1 MPDDDLRAPA
11 DLCAAADLRAPADLR
26 AVAARLPQA
35 PGVYLFKD
43 SSGAVLYVG
52 KAKKLR
58 TRVSSYF
65 NRGMTDPR
73 MHLLA
78 ARTASIETVL
88 TASESEAFL
97 LENSLIKRFA
107 PRYNIN
113 LKDGKSY
120 PVIRLTAEEFP
131 RVYRTRT
138 IVFDGSE
145 YFGPFAKANQIDV
158 YLDLIDRLFPL
169 RKRGEV
175 FKRRPAP
182 CLNHYINRCAAPCI
196 GAIGAEEYA
205 ERVRAVRK
213 LVSGRADD
221 LSRDLTRRMKQTAA
235 EQRFELAAALRDQLQ
250 AIRDVTEQQHVAGV
264 DADARDYVG
273 HFAGRDWHRF
283 LVLQFRGGNLVGR
296 ERFHVLDPGP
306 QLDDAAARARFLVS
320 YYGGRATALA
330 GLTIYT
336 GSVEEPEALAAAL
349 GALVPDDSPRR
360 RAAPRVHVP
369 KRGRHAQ
376 VLRLAEANARQ
387 DAERANPGID
397 RERGIEELGHALNL
411 PLVPRRI
418 EGFDISHLGGRDTVA
433 SLVVFDAG
441 QPAKGEYRHFRIRS
455 LGGRVDDFEA
465 MREVVARRYARVLN
479 DRLPRPDLV
488 LVDGGAGQ
496 VSAAK
501 GILDGLGLTE
511 LPLAG
516 LAKRNEEIYLPGR
529 SAPLVL
535 PEGSAALRLLQ
546 AVRDESHRFAT
557 SHHKRLRTK
566 RVAGSVLEE
575 VAGIGPVRSRRLLQ
589 RFASVSAVALAT
601 PQEISRHAGVSEE
614 TASTLLAHLERR
626 HACRRQ

>member
-1 MPDDDLRAPA
+1 MSDE
-11 DLCAAADLRAPADLR
+11 DLRAPADLR
-26 AVAARLPQA
+26 ASADLRAGAASLPQA

-43 SSGAVLYVG
+43 PSGAVLYVG

-58 TRVSSYF
+58 ARVSSYF
-65 NRGMTDPR
+65 NRGPR
-73 MHLLA
+73 DSRMLMLA

-88 TASESEAFL
+88 TGSESEAFL

-175 FKRRPAP
+175 FRRRPAP
-182 CLNHYINRCAAPCI
+182 CLNHYINRCAAPCV
-196 GAIGAEEYA
+196 GAIDAGEYA
-205 ERVRAVRK
+205 ERVRAVRT

-221 LSRDLTRRMKQTAA
+221 LTRDLSLRMKQAAA
-235 EQRFELAAALRDQLQ
+235 EQRFERAAAIRDQLQ

-264 DADARDYVG
+264 DADARDYIG
-273 HFAGRDWHRF
+273 HFAGGDWHRF

-296 ERFHVLDPGP
+296 ERFHVQDPGP
-306 QLDDAAARARFLVS
+306 QSDEAAARARFVLG
-320 YYGGRATALA
+320 YYGGRSTALA
-330 GLTIYT
+330 GLTVYIRT
-336 GSVEEPEALAAAL
+336 VEEPEALTAAL
-349 GALVPDDSPRR
+349 RTLLPSDSGRR

-369 KRGRHAQ
+369 RRGKHAQ
-376 VLRLAEANARQ
+376 VLRLADANARQ
-387 DAERANPGID
+387 DAERANPGVD
-397 RERGIEELGHALNL
+397 RERGVEELGRALDL
-411 PLVPRRI
+411 PAAPRRI

-433 SLVVFDAG
+433 SLVVFEAG

-501 GILDGLGLTE
+501 GILDGLGLTD

-516 LAKRNEEIYLPGR
+516 LAKRQEQIYLPGNGT
-529 SAPLVL
+529 PLAL
-535 PEGSAALRLLQ
+535 PDGSAALRLLQ

-557 SHHKRLRTK
+557 TYHKRLRTR
-566 RVAGSVLEE
+566 RVARSALEE
-575 VAGIGPVRSRRLLQ
+575 VQGIGPARSKRLLQ
-589 RFASVSAVALAT
+589 RFASVAGVARAT
-601 PQEISRHAGVSEE
+601 PGQISRCAGVSEE
-614 TASTLLAHLERR
+614 TATALLAHLERR
-626 HACRRQ
+626 PVRGRQ

>member
-1 MPDDDLRAPA
+1 MSDDG
-11 DLCAAADLRAPADLR
+11 LRAPADLR
-26 AVAARLPQA
+26 ATAASLPQA

-43 SSGAVLYVG
+43 PSGSVLYVG

-58 TRVSSYF
+58 ARVSSYF
-65 NRGMTDPR
+65 NRGPR
-73 MHLLA
+73 DSRMLMLA

-88 TASESEAFL
+88 TGSESEAFL

-175 FKRRPAP
+175 FRRRPAP
-182 CLNHYINRCAAPCI
+182 CLNHYINRCAAPCV
-196 GAIGAEEYA
+196 GAIDAGEYA
-205 ERVRAVRK
+205 ERVRAVRT
-213 LVSGRADD
+213 LVSGRAE
-221 LSRDLTRRMKQTAA
+221 DLTRDLSHRMKQAAA
-235 EQRFELAAALRDQLQ
+235 EQRFERAAAIRDQLQ

-264 DADARDYVG
+264 DADARDYIG
-273 HFAGRDWHRF
+273 HFAGGDYAGGDYAGGDWHRF

-296 ERFHVLDPGP
+296 ERFHVQDPGP
-306 QLDDAAARARFLVS
+306 QSDEAAARARFVLG
-320 YYGGRATALA
+320 YYGGRSTALA
-330 GLTIYT
+330 GLTVYIRT
-336 GSVEEPEALAAAL
+336 VEEPEALTAAL
-349 GALVPDDSPRR
+349 RTLLPSDTGRR

-369 KRGRHAQ
+369 RRGKHAQ
-376 VLRLAEANARQ
+376 VLRLADANARQ
-387 DAERANPGID
+387 DAERANPGVD
-397 RERGIEELGHALNL
+397 RERGVEELGRALDL
-411 PLVPRRI
+411 PAAPRRI

-433 SLVVFDAG
+433 SLVVFEAG

-501 GILDGLGLTE
+501 GILDGLGLTD

-516 LAKRNEEIYLPGR
+516 LAKRQEQIYLPGNGT
-529 SAPLVL
+529 PLAL
-535 PEGSAALRLLQ
+535 PDGSAALRLLQ

-557 SHHKRLRTK
+557 TYHKRLRTR
-566 RVAGSVLEE
+566 RVARSALEE
-575 VAGIGPVRSRRLLQ
+575 VQGIGPARSKRLLQ
-589 RFASVSAVALAT
+589 RFASVAGVARAT
-601 PQEISRHAGVSEE
+601 PGQISRCAGVSEE
-614 TASTLLAHLERR
+614 TATALLAHLERR
-626 HACRRQ
+626 PVRGRQ

>member
-1 MPDDDLRAPA
+1 MSDE
-11 DLCAAADLRAPADLR
+11 DLRAPADLR
-26 AVAARLPQA
+26 ATAANLPQA
-35 PGVYLFKD
+35 PGVYFFKD
-43 SSGAVLYVG
+43 PSGAVLYVG

-58 TRVSSYF
+58 ARVSSYF
-65 NRGMTDPR
+65 NRGPR
-73 MHLLA
+73 DSRMLMLA

-175 FKRRPAP
+175 FRRRPAP
-182 CLNHYINRCAAPCI
+182 CLNHYINRCAAPCV
-196 GAIGAEEYA
+196 GAIDAGEYA
-205 ERVRAVRK
+205 ERVRAVRT

-221 LSRDLTRRMKQTAA
+221 LTRDLSLRMKQAA
-235 EQRFELAAALRDQLQ
+235 TEQRFERAAAIRDQLQ

-264 DADARDYVG
+264 DADARDYIG
-273 HFAGRDWHRF
+273 HFAGGDWHRF

-296 ERFHVLDPGP
+296 ERFHVQDPGP
-306 QLDDAAARARFLVS
+306 QSGEAAARARFVLG
-320 YYGGRATALA
+320 YYGGRSAALA
-330 GLTIYT
+330 GLTVYIRT
-336 GSVEEPEALAAAL
+336 VEEPEALTAAL
-349 GALVPDDSPRR
+349 RTLLPSDTGRR

-369 KRGRHAQ
+369 RRGKHAQ
-376 VLRLAEANARQ
+376 VLRLADANARQ
-387 DAERANPGID
+387 DAERANPGVD
-397 RERGIEELGHALNL
+397 RERGVEELGRALDL
-411 PLVPRRI
+411 PAAPRRI

-433 SLVVFDAG
+433 SLVVFEAG

-501 GILDGLGLTE
+501 GILDGLGLTD

-516 LAKRNEEIYLPGR
+516 LAKRQEQIYLPGNGT
-529 SAPLVL
+529 PLAL
-535 PEGSAALRLLQ
+535 PDGSAALRLLQ

-557 SHHKRLRTK
+557 TYHKRLRTR
-566 RVAGSVLEE
+566 RVARSALEE
-575 VAGIGPVRSRRLLQ
+575 VQGIGPARSKRLLQ
-589 RFASVSAVALAT
+589 RFASVAGVARAT
-601 PQEISRHAGVSEE
+601 PGQISRCAGVSEE
-614 TASTLLAHLERR
+614 TATALLAHLERR
-626 HACRRQ
+626 PLRGRQ

>member
-1 MPDDDLRAPA
+1 MSDD
-11 DLCAAADLRAPADLR
+11 DLRAPADLR
-26 AVAARLPQA
+26 AVAASLPQA

-43 SSGAVLYVG
+43 PSDAVLYVG

-58 TRVSSYF
+58 ARVASYF
-65 NRGMTDPR
+65 NRGTRDSRALM
-73 MHLLA
+73 LA

-88 TASESEAFL
+88 TGSESEAFL

-175 FKRRPAP
+175 FRRRPAP
-182 CLNHYINRCAAPCI
+182 CLNHYINRCAAPCV
-196 GAIGAEEYA
+196 GAIDAEEYA

-221 LSRDLTRRMKQTAA
+221 LSRDLIGRMKQAA
-235 EQRFELAAALRDQLQ
+235 DGQRFERAAAIRDQLQ

-296 ERFHVLDPGP
+296 ERFHVQDPGP
-306 QLDDAAARARFLVS
+306 QADEAVARVRFVLG
-320 YYGGRATALA
+320 YYGGRPAALA
-330 GLTIYT
+330 GLTIYIRT
-336 GSVEEPEALAAAL
+336 VEEPQALATAL
-349 GALVPDDSPRR
+349 ATLVPSESGRR

-369 KRGRHAQ
+369 RRGKHAQ
-376 VLRLAEANARQ
+376 VLRLADANARQ

-397 RERGIEELGHALNL
+397 RERGVEELGRALDL
-411 PLVPRRI
+411 PAAPRRI

-516 LAKRNEEIYLPGR
+516 LAKRNEEIHLPGTGTPV
-529 SAPLVL
+529 AL

-557 SHHKRLRTK
+557 TYHKRLRTR
-566 RVAGSVLEE
+566 RVARSALEE
-575 VAGIGPVRSRRLLQ
+575 VAGIGPVRSKRLLQ
-589 RFASVSAVALAT
+589 RFASVAGVASAT
-601 PQEISRHAGVSEE
+601 PGQISRCAGVSEE
-614 TASTLLAHLERR
+614 TASSLLAHLQRR
-626 HACRRQ
+626 PARGRQ

>member
-1 MPDDDLRAPA
+1 MPDDDLRAA
-11 DLCAAADLRAPADLR
+11 
-26 AVAARLPQA
+26 AARLPQA

-43 SSGAVLYVG
+43 APGAVLYVG

-58 TRVSSYF
+58 SRVASYF
-65 NRGMTDPR
+65 NRGPRDPR
-73 MHLLA
+73 TLLLA
-78 ARTASIETVL
+78 ARTAAIETVL

-196 GAIGAEEYA
+196 GAIGAERYA
-205 ERVRAVRK
+205 ERVQAVRK
-213 LVSGRADD
+213 LVSGRAGD
-221 LSRDLTRRMKQTAA
+221 LSRDLTRQMRQAAA
-235 EQRFELAAALRDQLQ
+235 EQRFERAAALRDQLQ
-250 AIRDVTEQQHVAGV
+250 AIRGVTEQQHVAGV

-273 HFAGRDWHRF
+273 HYAGEDWHRF

-296 ERFHVLDPGP
+296 ERFHVRDPGP
-306 QLDDAAARARFLVS
+306 RSGAEAARARFLLS
-320 YYGGRATALA
+320 YYGGRAAALA
-330 GLTIYT
+330 GLSIFTRA
-336 GSVEEPEALAAAL
+336 VEEPDALAAAL
-349 GALVPDDSPRR
+349 GKLLPADAPPRP
-360 RAAPRVHVP
+360 AAPRLRVP

-376 VLRLAEANARQ
+376 ILRLAESNAWQ
-387 DAERANPGID
+387 DAERAHPGID
-397 RERGIEELGHALNL
+397 AERGVRELRRELGL
-411 PLVPRRI
+411 PAAPQRI
-418 EGFDISHLGGRDTVA
+418 EGFDVSHLGGRDTVA
-433 SLVVFDAG
+433 SLVVFEAG
-441 QPAKGEYRHFRIRS
+441 RPAKGDYRHFRVRS

-501 GILDGLGLTE
+501 GILDGLGLTD

-516 LAKRNEEIYLPGR
+516 LAKRQEAIYLPGR
-529 SAPLVL
+529 SAPVVL
-535 PEGSAALRLLQ
+535 PEGSAALRLMQ

-557 SHHKRLRTK
+557 SYHKRLRSK
-566 RVAGSVLEE
+566 RAARSVLEE
-575 VAGIGPVRSRRLLQ
+575 APGIGPARSRRLLQ
-589 RFASVSAVALAT
+589 RFASLAGVARAA
-601 PQEISRHAGVSEE
+601 PPEIGRCAGVSPE
-614 TASTLLAHLERR
+614 TAATLLAHLARR
-626 HACRRQ
+626 RSRGQAGAG

>member
-1 MPDDDLRAPA
+1 MSDE
-11 DLCAAADLRAPADLR
+11 DLRAPADLR
-26 AVAARLPQA
+26 ATAASLPQA

-43 SSGAVLYVG
+43 PSGSVLYVG

-58 TRVSSYF
+58 ARVSSYF
-65 NRGMTDPR
+65 NRGPR
-73 MHLLA
+73 DSRTLMLA

-88 TASESEAFL
+88 TGSESEAFL

-145 YFGPFAKANQIDV
+145 YFGPFAKANQIDI

-175 FKRRPAP
+175 FRRRPAP
-182 CLNHYINRCAAPCI
+182 CLNHYINRCAAPCV
-196 GAIGAEEYA
+196 GAIDPGEYA
-205 ERVRAVRK
+205 ERVRAVRT

-221 LSRDLTRRMKQTAA
+221 LTRDLTRRMSQAA
-235 EQRFELAAALRDQLQ
+235 SDQRFERAAAIRDQLQ

-264 DADARDYVG
+264 DADARDYIG
-273 HFAGRDWHRF
+273 HFAGGDWHRF

-296 ERFHVLDPGP
+296 ERFHVQDHGP
-306 QLDDAAARARFLVS
+306 QSDEAAARARFVLS
-320 YYGGRATALA
+320 YYGGRRTALA
-330 GLTIYT
+330 GLTIFT
-336 GSVEEPEALAAAL
+336 RTVEEPDALTAAL
-349 GALVPDDSPRR
+349 RTLLPSDSGRR

-369 KRGRHAQ
+369 RRGKHAQ
-376 VLRLAEANARQ
+376 VLRLADANARQ
-387 DAERANPGID
+387 DAERANPGVD
-397 RERGIEELGHALNL
+397 RERGVEELGRALDL
-411 PLVPRRI
+411 PAAPRRI

-433 SLVVFDAG
+433 SLVVFEAG

-501 GILDGLGLTE
+501 GILDGLGLTD

-516 LAKRNEEIYLPGR
+516 LAKRQEQIYLPGNGT
-529 SAPLVL
+529 PLAL
-535 PEGSAALRLLQ
+535 PDGSAALRLLQ

-557 SHHKRLRTK
+557 TYHKRLRTR
-566 RVAGSVLEE
+566 RVARSALEE
-575 VAGIGPVRSRRLLQ
+575 VQGIGPARSKRLLQ
-589 RFASVSAVALAT
+589 RFASVAGVARAT
-601 PQEISRHAGVSEE
+601 PGQISRCAGVSEE
-614 TASTLLAHLERR
+614 TATALLAHLELAHLERR
-626 HACRRQ
+626 PVRGRQ

>member
-1 MPDDDLRAPA
+1 MADD
-11 DLCAAADLRAPADLR
+11 DLRAPADLR
-26 AVAARLPQA
+26 AVAASLPQA
-35 PGVYLFKD
+35 PGVYFFKD

-58 TRVSSYF
+58 ARVASYF
-65 NRGMTDPR
+65 NRGTRESRTLM
-73 MHLLA
+73 LA

-88 TASESEAFL
+88 TASESEALL

-113 LKDGKSY
+113 LRDGKSY
-120 PVIRLTAEEFP
+120 PVIRLTAEDFP

-145 YFGPFAKANQIDV
+145 YFGPFAKVNQIDV
-158 YLDLIDRLFPL
+158 YLNLIDRLFPL
-169 RKRGEV
+169 RKRGEL
-175 FKRRPAP
+175 FRRRPAP
-182 CLNHYINRCAAPCI
+182 CLNHYIDRCAAPCV
-196 GAIGAEEYA
+196 GAIDAEGYA

-221 LSRDLTRRMKQTAA
+221 LIRDLTRRMKQAAA
-235 EQRFELAAALRDQLQ
+235 EQHFERAAAIRDQLQ
-250 AIRDVTEQQHVAGV
+250 AIRDVTERQLVAGV

-273 HFAGRDWHRF
+273 HFAGGDWHRF
-283 LVLQFRGGNLVGR
+283 LILQFRGGNLVGR
-296 ERFHVLDPGP
+296 ERFHVPDPGP
-306 QLDDAAARARFLVS
+306 RSDEAAARVRFVLG
-320 YYGGRATALA
+320 YYGGRRTALA

-336 GSVEEPEALAAAL
+336 RTVEEPEALAAAL
-349 GALVPDDSPRR
+349 GTLLPSDSGRR

-369 KRGRHAQ
+369 RRGKHAQ
-376 VLRLAEANARQ
+376 VLRLADANARQ
-387 DAERANPGID
+387 DAERANPGVD
-397 RERGIEELGHALNL
+397 RERGVEELGRALDL
-411 PLVPRRI
+411 PAAPRRI

-433 SLVVFDAG
+433 SLVVFVAG

-465 MREVVARRYARVLN
+465 MREVVARRYARMLN
-479 DRLPRPDLV
+479 DRLPRPALV

-496 VSAAK
+496 VSAAR
-501 GILDGLGLTE
+501 GILDGLGLAE

-516 LAKRNEEIYLPGR
+516 LAKRREEIHLPGR
-529 SAPLVL
+529 GTPVAL

-557 SHHKRLRTK
+557 TYHKRLRTR
-566 RVAGSVLEE
+566 RVARSALEE
-575 VAGIGPVRSRRLLQ
+575 VKGIGPVRSKRLLQ
-589 RFASVSAVALAT
+589 RFVSVAGVARAT
-601 PQEISRHAGVSEE
+601 PGQISRCAGVSEE

-626 HACRRQ
+626 PVHGRQ

>member
-1 MPDDDLRAPA
+1 MADDDLRA
-11 DLCAAADLRAPADLR
+11 AAAQ
-26 AVAARLPQA
+26 LPQV

-43 SSGAVLYVG
+43 RAGAVLYVG

-58 TRVSSYF
+58 ARVGSYF
-65 NRGMTDPR
+65 SRAAKDGRTLM
-73 MHLLA
+73 LA

-175 FKRRPAP
+175 FKRRPAA
-182 CLNHYINRCAAPCI
+182 CLNYHINRCAAPCI
-196 GAIGAEEYA
+196 GAIGAEQYA
-205 ERVRAVRK
+205 ERVVAVRK
-213 LVSGRADD
+213 LVSGRAEE
-221 LSRDLTRRMKQTAA
+221 LSRDLARQMKQAA
-235 EQRFELAAALRDQLQ
+235 GEQRFERAAAIRDQLQ
-250 AIRDVTEQQHVAGV
+250 AIRDVTEQQHVARV
-264 DADARDYVG
+264 ASDVRDYVG
-273 HFAGRDWHRF
+273 HFAGGDWHRF

-296 ERFHVLDPGP
+296 ERFHVQDPGP
-306 QLDDAAARARFLVS
+306 DLHAAAAARARFLLS
-320 YYGGRATALA
+320 YYGGRGTALM
-330 GLTIYT
+330 GLAIYT
-336 GSVEEPEALAAAL
+336 HAVEEPEALSKAL
-349 GALVPDDSPRR
+349 GELLPSDAGRR

-369 KRGRHAQ
+369 KRGRHAEI
-376 VLRLAEANARQ
+376 LRLAEANARQ
-387 DAERANPGID
+387 DAERANPGVD
-397 RERGIEELGHALNL
+397 RERGIDELRHELYL
-411 PLVPRRI
+411 PLAPRRI

-441 QPAKGEYRHFRIRS
+441 QPAKGEYRHFKIRS

-465 MREVVARRYARVLN
+465 MREVIARRYARVVN

-501 GILDGLGLTE
+501 GILDGLGLTD

-516 LAKRNEEIYLPGR
+516 LAKRNEEIHLPGR
-529 SAPLVL
+529 RAPVVL
-535 PEGSAALRLLQ
+535 PEGSPALRLLQ

-557 SHHKRLRTK
+557 SYHKRLRTK
-566 RVAGSVLEE
+566 RAARSVLEE
-575 VAGIGPVRSRRLLQ
+575 VDGIGPARSRRLLQ
-589 RFASVSAVALAT
+589 RFASVGGVARAT
-601 PQEISRHAGVSEE
+601 EREISRCAGVSEE
-614 TASTLLAHLERR
+614 TAATLLGHLGRR
-626 HACRRQ
+626 RSRAADAAG

>member
-1 MPDDDLRAPA
+1 MSDDGLRAPEDLRAT
-11 DLCAAADLRAPADLR
+11 AAS
-26 AVAARLPQA
+26 LPQA

-43 SSGAVLYVG
+43 PSGSVLYVG

-58 TRVSSYF
+58 ARVSSYF
-65 NRGMTDPR
+65 NRGPR
-73 MHLLA
+73 DSRMLMLA

-88 TASESEAFL
+88 TGSESEAFL

-175 FKRRPAP
+175 FRRRPAP
-182 CLNHYINRCAAPCI
+182 CLNHYINRCAAPCV
-196 GAIGAEEYA
+196 GAIDAGEYA
-205 ERVRAVRK
+205 ERVRAVRT

-221 LSRDLTRRMKQTAA
+221 LTRDLSLRMKQAAA
-235 EQRFELAAALRDQLQ
+235 EQRFERAAAIRDQLQ

-264 DADARDYVG
+264 DADARDYIG
-273 HFAGRDWHRF
+273 HFAGGDWHRF

-296 ERFHVLDPGP
+296 ERFHVQDPGP
-306 QLDDAAARARFLVS
+306 QSGEAAARARFVLG
-320 YYGGRATALA
+320 YYGGRSTALA
-330 GLTIYT
+330 GLTVYIRT
-336 GSVEEPEALAAAL
+336 VEEPEALTAAL
-349 GALVPDDSPRR
+349 RALLPSDTGRR

-369 KRGRHAQ
+369 RRGKHAQ
-376 VLRLAEANARQ
+376 VLRLADANARQ
-387 DAERANPGID
+387 DAERANPGVD
-397 RERGIEELGHALNL
+397 RERGVEELGRALDL
-411 PLVPRRI
+411 PAAPRRI

-433 SLVVFDAG
+433 SLVVFEAG

-501 GILDGLGLTE
+501 GILDGLGLTD

-516 LAKRNEEIYLPGR
+516 LAKRQEQIYLPGNGT
-529 SAPLVL
+529 PLAL
-535 PEGSAALRLLQ
+535 PDGSAALRLLQ

-557 SHHKRLRTK
+557 TYHKRLRTR
-566 RVAGSVLEE
+566 RVARSALEE
-575 VAGIGPVRSRRLLQ
+575 VQGIGPARSKRLLQ
-589 RFASVSAVALAT
+589 RFASVAGVARAT
-601 PQEISRHAGVSEE
+601 PGQISRCAGVSEE
-614 TASTLLAHLERR
+614 TATALLAHLERR
-626 HACRRQ
+626 PARGRQ

>member
-1 MPDDDLRAPA
+1 MSDE
-11 DLCAAADLRAPADLR
+11 DLRAPADLR
-26 AVAARLPQA
+26 ATAASLPQA

-43 SSGAVLYVG
+43 PSGSVLYVG

-58 TRVSSYF
+58 ARVSSYF
-65 NRGMTDPR
+65 NRGPR
-73 MHLLA
+73 DSRALMLA

-88 TASESEAFL
+88 TGSESEAFL

-175 FKRRPAP
+175 FRRRPAP
-182 CLNHYINRCAAPCI
+182 CLNHYINRCAAPCV
-196 GAIGAEEYA
+196 GAIDPGEYA
-205 ERVRAVRK
+205 ERVRAVRT

-221 LSRDLTRRMKQTAA
+221 LTRDLTRRMSQAA
-235 EQRFELAAALRDQLQ
+235 SDQRFERAAAIRDQLQ

-264 DADARDYVG
+264 EADARDYIG
-273 HFAGRDWHRF
+273 HFAGGDWHRF

-296 ERFHVLDPGP
+296 ERFHVQDRGP
-306 QLDDAAARARFLVS
+306 QSDEPTARARFVLG
-320 YYGGRATALA
+320 YYGGRRTALA
-330 GLTIYT
+330 GLTIFT
-336 GSVEEPEALAAAL
+336 RPVEEPEALTAAL
-349 GALVPDDSPRR
+349 RTLLPSDSGRR

-369 KRGRHAQ
+369 RRGKHAQ
-376 VLRLAEANARQ
+376 VLRLADANARQ
-387 DAERANPGID
+387 DAERANPGVD
-397 RERGIEELGHALNL
+397 RERGVEELGRALDL
-411 PLVPRRI
+411 PAAPRRI

-433 SLVVFDAG
+433 SLVVFEAG

-501 GILDGLGLTE
+501 GILDGLGLTD

-516 LAKRNEEIYLPGR
+516 LAKRQEQIYLPG
-529 SAPLVL
+529 SGTPLAL
-535 PEGSAALRLLQ
+535 PDGSAALRLLQ

-557 SHHKRLRTK
+557 TYHKRLRTR
-566 RVAGSVLEE
+566 RVARSALEE
-575 VAGIGPVRSRRLLQ
+575 VQGIGPARSKRLLQ
-589 RFASVSAVALAT
+589 RFASVAGVARAT
-601 PQEISRHAGVSEE
+601 PGQISRCAGVSEE
-614 TASTLLAHLERR
+614 TATALLAHLERR
-626 HACRRQ
+626 PVRGRQ

>member
-1 MPDDDLRAPA
+1 MSDDG
-11 DLCAAADLRAPADLR
+11 LRAPADLR
-26 AVAARLPQA
+26 ATAASLPQA

-43 SSGAVLYVG
+43 PSGSVLYVG

-58 TRVSSYF
+58 ARVSSYF
-65 NRGMTDPR
+65 NRGPR
-73 MHLLA
+73 DSRMLMLA

-175 FKRRPAP
+175 FRRRPAP
-182 CLNHYINRCAAPCI
+182 CLNHYINRCAAPCV
-196 GAIGAEEYA
+196 GAIDAGEYA
-205 ERVRAVRK
+205 ERVRAVRT

-221 LSRDLTRRMKQTAA
+221 LTRDLSLRMKQAAA
-235 EQRFELAAALRDQLQ
+235 EQRFERAAAIRDQLQ

-264 DADARDYVG
+264 DADARDYIG
-273 HFAGRDWHRF
+273 HFAGGDWHRF

-296 ERFHVLDPGP
+296 ERFHVQDPGP
-306 QLDDAAARARFLVS
+306 QSGEAAARARFVLG
-320 YYGGRATALA
+320 YYGGRSTALA
-330 GLTIYT
+330 GLTVYIRT
-336 GSVEEPEALAAAL
+336 VEEPEALTAAL
-349 GALVPDDSPRR
+349 RTLLPSDTGRR

-369 KRGRHAQ
+369 RRGKHAQ
-376 VLRLAEANARQ
+376 VLRLADANARQ
-387 DAERANPGID
+387 DAERANPGVD
-397 RERGIEELGHALNL
+397 RERGVEELGRALDL
-411 PLVPRRI
+411 PAAPRRI

-433 SLVVFDAG
+433 SLVVFEAG

-501 GILDGLGLTE
+501 GILDGLGLAD

-516 LAKRNEEIYLPGR
+516 LAKRQEQIYLPGNGT
-529 SAPLVL
+529 PLAL
-535 PEGSAALRLLQ
+535 PDGSAALRLLQ

-557 SHHKRLRTK
+557 TYHKRLRTR
-566 RVAGSVLEE
+566 RVARSALEE
-575 VAGIGPVRSRRLLQ
+575 VQGIGPARSKRLLQ
-589 RFASVSAVALAT
+589 RFASVAGVARAT
-601 PQEISRHAGVSEE
+601 PGQISRCAGVSEE
-614 TASTLLAHLERR
+614 TATALLAHLERR
-626 HACRRQ
+626 PVRGRQ

>member
-1 MPDDDLRAPA
+1 MFDDG
-11 DLCAAADLRAPADLR
+11 LRAPADLR
-26 AVAARLPQA
+26 ATAASLPQA

-43 SSGAVLYVG
+43 PSGSVLYVG

-58 TRVSSYF
+58 ARVSSYF
-65 NRGMTDPR
+65 NRGPR
-73 MHLLA
+73 DSRMLMLA

-88 TASESEAFL
+88 TGSESEAFL

-175 FKRRPAP
+175 FRRRPAP
-182 CLNHYINRCAAPCI
+182 CLNHYINRCAAPCV
-196 GAIGAEEYA
+196 GAIDAGEYA
-205 ERVRAVRK
+205 ERVRAVRT

-221 LSRDLTRRMKQTAA
+221 LTRDLSLRMKQAAA
-235 EQRFELAAALRDQLQ
+235 EQRFERAAAIRDQLQ

-264 DADARDYVG
+264 DADARDYIG
-273 HFAGRDWHRF
+273 HFAGGDWHRF

-296 ERFHVLDPGP
+296 ERFHVQDPGP
-306 QLDDAAARARFLVS
+306 QSGEAAARARFVLG
-320 YYGGRATALA
+320 YYGGRSTALA
-330 GLTIYT
+330 GLTVYIRT
-336 GSVEEPEALAAAL
+336 VEEPEALTAAL
-349 GALVPDDSPRR
+349 CTLLPSDTGRR

-369 KRGRHAQ
+369 RRGKHAQ
-376 VLRLAEANARQ
+376 VLRLADANARQ
-387 DAERANPGID
+387 DAERANPGVD
-397 RERGIEELGHALNL
+397 RERGVEELGRALDL
-411 PLVPRRI
+411 PAAPRRI

-433 SLVVFDAG
+433 SLVVFEAG

-501 GILDGLGLTE
+501 GILDGLGLTD

-516 LAKRNEEIYLPGR
+516 LAKRQEQIYLPGNGT
-529 SAPLVL
+529 PLAL
-535 PEGSAALRLLQ
+535 PDGSAALRLLQ

-557 SHHKRLRTK
+557 TYHKRLRTR
-566 RVAGSVLEE
+566 RVARSALEE
-575 VAGIGPVRSRRLLQ
+575 VQGIGPARSKRLLQ
-589 RFASVSAVALAT
+589 RFASVAGVARAT
-601 PQEISRHAGVSEE
+601 PGQISRCAGVSEE
-614 TASTLLAHLERR
+614 TATALLAHLERR
-626 HACRRQ
+626 PVRGRQ

>member
-1 MPDDDLRAPA
+1 MSDEDLRAPA
-11 DLCAAADLRAPADLR
+11 ELRAT
-26 AVAARLPQA
+26 AASLPQA

-43 SSGAVLYVG
+43 PSGSVLYVG

-58 TRVSSYF
+58 ARVSSYF
-65 NRGMTDPR
+65 NRGPR
-73 MHLLA
+73 DSRMLMLA

-88 TASESEAFL
+88 TGSESEAFL

-175 FKRRPAP
+175 FRRRPAP
-182 CLNHYINRCAAPCI
+182 CLNHYINRCAAPCV
-196 GAIGAEEYA
+196 GAIDAGEYA
-205 ERVRAVRK
+205 ERVRAVRT

-221 LSRDLTRRMKQTAA
+221 LSRDLSHRMKQAAA
-235 EQRFELAAALRDQLQ
+235 EQRFERAAAIRDQLQ

-264 DADARDYVG
+264 DADARDYIG
-273 HFAGRDWHRF
+273 HFAGGDWHRF

-296 ERFHVLDPGP
+296 ERFHVQDPGP
-306 QLDDAAARARFLVS
+306 QSDEAAARARFVLG
-320 YYGGRATALA
+320 YYGGRSTALA
-330 GLTIYT
+330 GLTVYIRT
-336 GSVEEPEALAAAL
+336 VEEPEALTAAL
-349 GALVPDDSPRR
+349 RTLLPSDSGRR

-369 KRGRHAQ
+369 RRGKHAQ
-376 VLRLAEANARQ
+376 VLRLADANARQ
-387 DAERANPGID
+387 DAERANPGVD
-397 RERGIEELGHALNL
+397 RERGVEELGRALDL
-411 PLVPRRI
+411 PAAPRRI

-433 SLVVFDAG
+433 SLVVFEAG

-501 GILDGLGLTE
+501 GILDGLGLTD

-516 LAKRNEEIYLPGR
+516 LAKRQEQIYLPGNGT
-529 SAPLVL
+529 PLAL
-535 PEGSAALRLLQ
+535 PDGSAALRLLQ

-557 SHHKRLRTK
+557 TYHKRLRTR
-566 RVAGSVLEE
+566 RVARSALEE
-575 VAGIGPVRSRRLLQ
+575 VQGIGPARSKRLLQ
-589 RFASVSAVALAT
+589 RFASVAGVARAT
-601 PQEISRHAGVSEE
+601 PGQISRCAGVSEE
-614 TASTLLAHLERR
+614 TATALLAHLERR
-626 HACRRQ
+626 PVRGRQ

>member
-1 MPDDDLRAPA
+1 MSDDG
-11 DLCAAADLRAPADLR
+11 LRAPADLR
-26 AVAARLPQA
+26 ATAASLPQA

-43 SSGAVLYVG
+43 PSGSVLYVG

-58 TRVSSYF
+58 ARVSSYF
-65 NRGMTDPR
+65 NRGPR
-73 MHLLA
+73 DSRMLMLA

-88 TASESEAFL
+88 TGSESEAFL

-175 FKRRPAP
+175 FRRRPAP
-182 CLNHYINRCAAPCI
+182 CLNHYINRCAAPCV
-196 GAIGAEEYA
+196 GAIDAGEYA
-205 ERVRAVRK
+205 ERVRAVRT

-221 LSRDLTRRMKQTAA
+221 LTRDLSLRMKQAAA
-235 EQRFELAAALRDQLQ
+235 EQRFERAAAIRDQLQ

-264 DADARDYVG
+264 DADARDYIG
-273 HFAGRDWHRF
+273 HFAGGDWHRF

-296 ERFHVLDPGP
+296 ERFHVQDPGP
-306 QLDDAAARARFLVS
+306 QSGEAAARARFVLG
-320 YYGGRATALA
+320 YYGGRSAALA
-330 GLTIYT
+330 GLTVYIRT
-336 GSVEEPEALAAAL
+336 VEEPEALTAAL
-349 GALVPDDSPRR
+349 RTLLPSDTGRR

-369 KRGRHAQ
+369 RRGKHAQ
-376 VLRLAEANARQ
+376 VLRLADANARQ
-387 DAERANPGID
+387 DAERANPGVD
-397 RERGIEELGHALNL
+397 RERGVEELGRALDL
-411 PLVPRRI
+411 PAAPRRI

-433 SLVVFDAG
+433 SLVVFEAG

-501 GILDGLGLTE
+501 GILDGLGLTD

-516 LAKRNEEIYLPGR
+516 LAKRQEQIYLPGNGT
-529 SAPLVL
+529 PLAL
-535 PEGSAALRLLQ
+535 PDGSAALRLLQ

-557 SHHKRLRTK
+557 TYHKRLRTR
-566 RVAGSVLEE
+566 RVARSALEE
-575 VAGIGPVRSRRLLQ
+575 VQGIGPARSKRLLQ
-589 RFASVSAVALAT
+589 RFASVAGVARAT
-601 PQEISRHAGVSEE
+601 PGQISRCAGVSEE
-614 TASTLLAHLERR
+614 TATALLAHLERR
-626 HACRRQ
+626 PVRGRQ

>member
-1 MPDDDLRAPA
+1 MSDDG
-11 DLCAAADLRAPADLR
+11 LRAPADLR
-26 AVAARLPQA
+26 ATAASLPQA

-43 SSGAVLYVG
+43 PSGSVLYVG

-58 TRVSSYF
+58 ARVSSYF
-65 NRGMTDPR
+65 NRGPR
-73 MHLLA
+73 DSRMLMLA

-175 FKRRPAP
+175 FRRRPAP
-182 CLNHYINRCAAPCI
+182 CLNHYINRCAAPCV
-196 GAIGAEEYA
+196 GAIDAGEYA
-205 ERVRAVRK
+205 ERVRAVRT

-221 LSRDLTRRMKQTAA
+221 LTRDLSLRMKQAAA
-235 EQRFELAAALRDQLQ
+235 EQRFERAAAIRDQLQ

-264 DADARDYVG
+264 DADARDYIG
-273 HFAGRDWHRF
+273 HFAGGDWHRF

-296 ERFHVLDPGP
+296 ERFHVQDPGP
-306 QLDDAAARARFLVS
+306 QSGEAAARARFVLG
-320 YYGGRATALA
+320 YYGGRSTALA
-330 GLTIYT
+330 GLTVYIRT
-336 GSVEEPEALAAAL
+336 VEEPEALTAAL
-349 GALVPDDSPRR
+349 RTLLPSDTGRR

-369 KRGRHAQ
+369 RRGKHAQ
-376 VLRLAEANARQ
+376 VLRLADANARQ
-387 DAERANPGID
+387 DAERANPGVD
-397 RERGIEELGHALNL
+397 RERGVEELGRALDL
-411 PLVPRRI
+411 PAAPRRI

-433 SLVVFDAG
+433 SLVVFEAG

-501 GILDGLGLTE
+501 GILDGLGLTD

-516 LAKRNEEIYLPGR
+516 LAKRQEQIYLPGNGT
-529 SAPLVL
+529 PLAL
-535 PEGSAALRLLQ
+535 PDGSAALRLLQ

-557 SHHKRLRTK
+557 TYHKRLRTR
-566 RVAGSVLEE
+566 RVARSALEE
-575 VAGIGPVRSRRLLQ
+575 VQGIGPARSKRLLQ
-589 RFASVSAVALAT
+589 RFASVAGVARAT
-601 PQEISRHAGVSEE
+601 PGQISRCAGVSEE
-614 TASTLLAHLERR
+614 TATALLAHLERR
-626 HACRRQ
+626 PVRGRQ

>member
-1 MPDDDLRAPA
+1 MSDDG
-11 DLCAAADLRAPADLR
+11 LRAPADLR
-26 AVAARLPQA
+26 ATAASLPQA

-43 SSGAVLYVG
+43 PSGSVLYVG

-58 TRVSSYF
+58 ARVSSYF
-65 NRGMTDPR
+65 NRGPR
-73 MHLLA
+73 DSRMLMLA

-175 FKRRPAP
+175 FRRRPAP
-182 CLNHYINRCAAPCI
+182 CLNHYINRCAAPCV
-196 GAIGAEEYA
+196 GAIDAGEYA
-205 ERVRAVRK
+205 ERVRAVRT

-221 LSRDLTRRMKQTAA
+221 LTRDLSLRMKQAAA
-235 EQRFELAAALRDQLQ
+235 EQRFERAAAIRDQLQ

-264 DADARDYVG
+264 DADARDYIG
-273 HFAGRDWHRF
+273 HFAGGDHAGGDWHRF

-296 ERFHVLDPGP
+296 ERFHVQDPGP
-306 QLDDAAARARFLVS
+306 QSGEAAARARFVLG
-320 YYGGRATALA
+320 YYGGRSAALA
-330 GLTIYT
+330 GLTVYIRT
-336 GSVEEPEALAAAL
+336 VEEPEALTAAL
-349 GALVPDDSPRR
+349 RTLLPSDTGRQ

-369 KRGRHAQ
+369 RRGKHAQ
-376 VLRLAEANARQ
+376 VLRLADANARQ
-387 DAERANPGID
+387 DAERANPGVD
-397 RERGIEELGHALNL
+397 RERGVEELGRALDL
-411 PLVPRRI
+411 PAAPRRI

-433 SLVVFDAG
+433 SLVVFEAG

-501 GILDGLGLTE
+501 GILDGLGLTD

-516 LAKRNEEIYLPGR
+516 LAKRQEQIYLPGNGT
-529 SAPLVL
+529 PLAL
-535 PEGSAALRLLQ
+535 PDGSAALRLLQ

-557 SHHKRLRTK
+557 TYHKRLRTR
-566 RVAGSVLEE
+566 RVARSALEE
-575 VAGIGPVRSRRLLQ
+575 VQGIGPARSKRLLQ
-589 RFASVSAVALAT
+589 RFASVAGVARAT
-601 PQEISRHAGVSEE
+601 PGQISRCAGVSEE
-614 TASTLLAHLERR
+614 TATALLAHLERR
-626 HACRRQ
+626 PARGRQ

>member
-1 MPDDDLRAPA
+1 MSDDGLRAPA
-11 DLCAAADLRAPADLR
+11 ELRAT
-26 AVAARLPQA
+26 AASLPQA

-43 SSGAVLYVG
+43 PSGSVLYVG

-58 TRVSSYF
+58 ARVSSYF
-65 NRGMTDPR
+65 NRGPR
-73 MHLLA
+73 DSRMLMLA

-88 TASESEAFL
+88 TGSESEAFL

-175 FKRRPAP
+175 FRRRPAP
-182 CLNHYINRCAAPCI
+182 CLNHYINRCAAPCV
-196 GAIGAEEYA
+196 GAIDAGEYA
-205 ERVRAVRK
+205 ERVSAVRT
-213 LVSGRADD
+213 LVSGRAE
-221 LSRDLTRRMKQTAA
+221 DLTRDLSLRMKQAAA
-235 EQRFELAAALRDQLQ
+235 EQRFERAAAIRDQLQ

-264 DADARDYVG
+264 DADARDYIG
-273 HFAGRDWHRF
+273 HFAGGDWHRF

-296 ERFHVLDPGP
+296 ERFHVQDPGP
-306 QLDDAAARARFLVS
+306 QSGEAAARARFVLG
-320 YYGGRATALA
+320 YYAGRSTALA
-330 GLTIYT
+330 GLTVYIRT
-336 GSVEEPEALAAAL
+336 VEEPEALTAAL
-349 GALVPDDSPRR
+349 RTMLPSDTGRR

-369 KRGRHAQ
+369 RRGKHAQ
-376 VLRLAEANARQ
+376 VLRLADANARQ
-387 DAERANPGID
+387 DAERANPGVD
-397 RERGIEELGHALNL
+397 RERGVEELGRALDL
-411 PLVPRRI
+411 PAAPRRI

-433 SLVVFDAG
+433 SLVVFEAG

-501 GILDGLGLTE
+501 GILDGLGLTD

-516 LAKRNEEIYLPGR
+516 LAKRQEQIYLPGNGT
-529 SAPLVL
+529 PLAL
-535 PEGSAALRLLQ
+535 PDGSAALRLLQ

-557 SHHKRLRTK
+557 TYHKRLRTR
-566 RVAGSVLEE
+566 RVARSALEE
-575 VAGIGPVRSRRLLQ
+575 VQGIGPARSKRLLQ
-589 RFASVSAVALAT
+589 RFASVAGVARAT
-601 PQEISRHAGVSEE
+601 PGQISRCAGVSEE
-614 TASTLLAHLERR
+614 TATALLAHLERR
-626 HACRRQ
+626 PVRGRQ

>member
-1 MPDDDLRAPA
+1 MSDDG
-11 DLCAAADLRAPADLR
+11 LRAPADLR
-26 AVAARLPQA
+26 ATAASLPQA

-43 SSGAVLYVG
+43 PSGSVLYVG

-58 TRVSSYF
+58 ARVSSYF
-65 NRGMTDPR
+65 NRGPR
-73 MHLLA
+73 DSRMLMLA

-88 TASESEAFL
+88 TGSESEAFL

-175 FKRRPAP
+175 FRRRPAP
-182 CLNHYINRCAAPCI
+182 CLNHYINRCAAPCV
-196 GAIGAEEYA
+196 GAIDAGEYA
-205 ERVRAVRK
+205 ERVRAVRT

-221 LSRDLTRRMKQTAA
+221 LTRDLSLRMKQAA
-235 EQRFELAAALRDQLQ
+235 TEQRFERAAAIRDQLQ

-264 DADARDYVG
+264 EADARDYIG
-273 HFAGRDWHRF
+273 HFAGGDWHRF

-296 ERFHVLDPGP
+296 ERFHVQDPGP
-306 QLDDAAARARFLVS
+306 QSGEAAARARFVLG
-320 YYGGRATALA
+320 YYGGRSAALA
-330 GLTIYT
+330 GLTVYIRT
-336 GSVEEPEALAAAL
+336 VEEPEALTAAL
-349 GALVPDDSPRR
+349 RTLLPSDTGRR

-369 KRGRHAQ
+369 RRGKHAQ
-376 VLRLAEANARQ
+376 VLRLADANARQ
-387 DAERANPGID
+387 DAERANPGVD
-397 RERGIEELGHALNL
+397 RERGVEELGRALDL
-411 PLVPRRI
+411 PAAPRRI

-433 SLVVFDAG
+433 SLVVFEAG

-501 GILDGLGLTE
+501 GILDGLGLTD

-516 LAKRNEEIYLPGR
+516 LAKRQEQIYLPGNGT
-529 SAPLVL
+529 PLAL
-535 PEGSAALRLLQ
+535 PDGSAALRLLQ

-557 SHHKRLRTK
+557 TYHKRLRTR
-566 RVAGSVLEE
+566 RVARSALEE
-575 VAGIGPVRSRRLLQ
+575 VQGIGPARSKRLLQ
-589 RFASVSAVALAT
+589 RFASVAGVARAT
-601 PQEISRHAGVSEE
+601 PGQISRCAGVSEE
-614 TASTLLAHLERR
+614 TATALLAHLERR
-626 HACRRQ
+626 PVRGRQ

>member
-1 MPDDDLRAPA
+1 MPGNDIGATSDLRA
-11 DLCAAADLRAPADLR
+11 AAAS
-26 AVAARLPQA
+26 LPQG

-43 SSGAVLYVG
+43 PSGAVLYVG
-52 KAKKLR
+52 KAKRLR
-58 TRVSSYF
+58 ARVSSYF
-65 NRGMTDPR
+65 NRGPR
-73 MHLLA
+73 DSRALMLA

-88 TASESEAFL
+88 TGSESEAFL

-169 RKRGEV
+169 RKRGER
-175 FKRRPAP
+175 FRLRPAP
-182 CLNHYINRCAAPCI
+182 CLNHYINRCAAPCV
-196 GAIGAEEYA
+196 GAIDTEEYA

-221 LSRDLTRRMKQTAA
+221 LSRDLTRRMKQAAA
-235 EQRFELAAALRDQLQ
+235 EQRFERAAAIRDQLQ

-264 DADARDYVG
+264 DADARDYIG
-273 HFAGRDWHRF
+273 HFAGGDWHRF

-296 ERFHVLDPGP
+296 ERFHVQDHGP
-306 QLDDAAARARFLVS
+306 HADDAAARARFVLG
-320 YYGGRATALA
+320 YYTGRRTALA
-330 GLTIYT
+330 GLTIFT
-336 GSVEEPEALAAAL
+336 RTVEEPEALVAAL
-349 GALVPDDSPRR
+349 RTLLPSDSGRR

-369 KRGRHAQ
+369 RRGKHAQ
-376 VLRLAEANARQ
+376 VLRLADTNARE
-387 DAERANPGID
+387 DAERANPGVD
-397 RERGIEELGHALNL
+397 RERGVEELGRALDL
-411 PLVPRRI
+411 PAAPRRI

-433 SLVVFDAG
+433 SLVVFETG
-441 QPAKGEYRHFRIRS
+441 EPAKGEYRHFRIRS

-465 MREVVARRYARVLN
+465 MREVIARRYARVLN

-501 GILDGLGLTE
+501 GILDGLGLTD

-516 LAKRNEEIYLPGR
+516 LAKRKEEIYLPGIGTP
-529 SAPLVL
+529 AAL

-557 SHHKRLRTK
+557 TYHKRLRTK
-566 RVAGSVLEE
+566 RVARSALEAVE
-575 VAGIGPVRSRRLLQ
+575 GIGPARSKRLLQ
-589 RFASVSAVALAT
+589 RFASVAGVAGAT
-601 PQEISRHAGVSEE
+601 PGQISRCAGVSEE
-614 TASTLLAHLERR
+614 TASTLLAHLQQRTVR
-626 HACRRQ
+626 GGQ

>member
-1 MPDDDLRAPA
+1 M
-11 DLCAAADLRAPADLR
+11 
-26 AVAARLPQA
+26 
-35 PGVYLFKD
+35 YLFKD
-43 SSGAVLYVG
+43 SSGAVVYVG

-58 TRVSSYF
+58 ARVASYF
-65 NRGMTDPR
+65 NRGTRDSRTLM
-73 MHLLA
+73 LA

-182 CLNHYINRCAAPCI
+182 CLNHYINRCAAPCV
-196 GAIGAEEYA
+196 GAIDAEQYA

-221 LSRDLTRRMKQTAA
+221 LSRDLTRRMKQAAA
-235 EQRFELAAALRDQLQ
+235 EQRFERAAAIRDQLQ
-250 AIRDVTEQQHVAGV
+250 AIHDVTEQQHVAGV
-264 DADARDYVG
+264 DADARDYIG

-296 ERFHVLDPGP
+296 ERFHVQDPGP
-306 QLDDAAARARFLVS
+306 RSDEAAARARFLLG
-320 YYGGRATALA
+320 YYGGRTTALA

-336 GSVEEPEALAAAL
+336 RAVEEPEALAAAL
-349 GALVPDDSPRR
+349 GTLLTSDSARR
-360 RAAPRVHVP
+360 PAAPLVHVP
-369 KRGRHAQ
+369 KRGKHAQ
-376 VLRLAEANARQ
+376 VLRLADANARQ

-397 RERGIEELGHALNL
+397 RERGVEELGQALDL
-411 PLVPRRI
+411 PVAPQRI

-441 QPAKGEYRHFRIRS
+441 QPAKAEYRHFRIRS

-479 DRLPRPDLV
+479 DRLPHPDLV

-529 SAPLVL
+529 GAPVAL
-535 PEGSAALRLLQ
+535 PQGSAALRLLQ

-557 SHHKRLRTK
+557 TYHKRLRTR
-566 RVAGSVLEE
+566 RVARSVLEE
-575 VAGIGPVRSRRLLQ
+575 VPGVGPVRSKRLLQ
-589 RFASVSAVALAT
+589 RFASVAGVARAT
-601 PQEISRHAGVSEE
+601 PGDISRCAGVSEE
-614 TASTLLAHLERR
+614 TASTLLAHLERP
-626 HACRRQ
+626 HTCGRQ

>member
-1 MPDDDLRAPA
+1 MPDDAVLDDAVPDDAVPDEDLRAA
-11 DLCAAADLRAPADLR
+11 
-26 AVAARLPQA
+26 AARLPQA

-43 SSGAVLYVG
+43 SSGSVLYVG

-58 TRVSSYF
+58 SRVSSYF
-65 NRGMTDPR
+65 NRGQRDPR
-73 MHLLA
+73 VLLLA
-78 ARTASIETVL
+78 ARAASIETVL

-97 LENSLIKRFA
+97 LENSLIKRFT

-145 YFGPFAKANQIDV
+145 YFGPFAKANRIDV

-182 CLNHYINRCAAPCI
+182 CLNHYIDRCAAPCI
-196 GAIGAEEYA
+196 GAIDAERYA

-221 LSRDLTRRMKQTAA
+221 LSRDLARQMKQAA
-235 EQRFELAAALRDQLQ
+235 DEQRFERAAAIRDQLR

-264 DADARDYVG
+264 EADARDYVG
-273 HFAGRDWHRF
+273 HVPGHDWHRF

-296 ERFHVLDPGP
+296 ERFHVQDPGP
-306 QLDDAAARARFLVS
+306 RSNAEAARSRFLLD
-320 YYGGRATALA
+320 YYGGRTAALA
-330 GLTIYT
+330 GLSIYARE
-336 GSVEEPEALAAAL
+336 VEEPAALAAAL
-349 GALVPDDSPRR
+349 GRLLPADSPRR
-360 RAAPRVHVP
+360 PAAPRLHVP

-376 VLRLAEANARQ
+376 ILRLAESNARQ

-397 RERGIEELGHALNL
+397 RESGVEELRRELRL
-411 PLVPRRI
+411 PQPPRRI

-441 QPAKGEYRHFRIRS
+441 WPAKGEYRHFRIRS

-501 GILDGLGLTE
+501 GILDGLGLAD

-529 SAPLVL
+529 SDPVVL
-535 PEGSAALRLLQ
+535 PEGSAALRLVQ

-557 SHHKRLRTK
+557 GYHKRLRTR
-566 RVAGSVLEE
+566 RVARSVLEE

-589 RFASVSAVALAT
+589 RFASVAGVAQAT
-601 PQEISRHAGVSEE
+601 PQEIAGCAGVSPE
-614 TASTLLAHLERR
+614 TAATLLAHLERR
-626 HACRRQ
+626 HSRAPAGAG